1 MQKLCVMSLR
11 KKKIIATFFIVSLF
25 VTTTPK
31 AHAGAW
37 GESIAAAVMQTTI
50 ESIKRQIEG
59 ALLGTLKVAA
69 IQLLNNQV
77 FQLIDGSLGES
88 SVIYNFEQFLNTIPE
103 ENAKKVITKDFL
115 SQSLRGKG
123 SGANY
128 VDAIQ
133 GSKVTTNYNGYL
145 KEVVL
150 KATVNAEKIP
160 KNNFAEC
167 NTGNSDPRVAIAEGD
182 FRAINC
188 LVASPANNPI
198 GIAIAAEGVYNKTLE
213 EKKKEQ
219 EVIAQSSGTKPILDA
234 AGNVITTAGT
244 VQNLIDDVTT
254 LGNKI
259 IVGAQNPA
267 EFLGGVVGSVVNR
280 TITQVIQKGTG
291 SIQRTISR
299 EIGNINSQ
307 TSKAIRDAEG
317 ALGPAG
323 AIVNSRVNQTTGG
336 TGSTSPIIKPTI
348 PISTRCLSG
357 ASSC

>member
-1 MQKLCVMSLR
+1 MR
-11 KKKIIATFFIVSLF
+11 NKKIIVTFFVVSLF
-25 VTTTPK
+25 MTSDPK

-37 GESIAAAVMQTTI
+37 GESIAAAIMQTTI

-69 IQLLNNQV
+69 VQLLNNQV

-88 SVIYNFEQFLNTIPE
+88 SVIYNFEQFLTTIPE
-103 ENAKKVITKDFL
+103 EKANRVITKDFL
-115 SQSLRGKG
+115 SQSLRGTE

-128 VDAIQ
+128 VDALQ
-133 GSKVTTNYNGYL
+133 GSKVTGNYNSYL
-145 KEVVL
+145 KEAVL
-150 KATVNAEKIP
+150 KSTVNAEKIP

-198 GIAIAAEGVYNKTLE
+198 GISIAAEQLYNKTLE
-213 EKKKEQ
+213 DKKKEQ

-259 IVGAQNPA
+259 IVGADNPA
-267 EFLGGVVGSVVNR
+267 EFLGGVVSSVVNR
-280 TITQVIQKGTG
+280 TITQVIQRGTG
-291 SIQRTISR
+291 SIQRTIR
-299 EIGNINSQ
+299 QEIGTINSQ
-307 TSKAIRDAEG
+307 TNRAISDAEG
-317 ALGPAG
+317 ILGPAG
-323 AIVNSRVNQTTGG
+323 GILNTRVNQTTGG
-336 TGSTSPIIKPTI
+336 IGTTSPIKKPSLPVSNPQGT
-348 PISTRCLSG
+348 PCFSG
-357 ASSC
+357 AASC

>member
-1 MQKLCVMSLR
+1 MILLKEKNILEIR
-11 KKKIIATFFIVSLF
+11 KTLF
-25 VTTTPK
+25 VLMV
-31 AHAGAW
+31 AGSFLIAPQSHAW
-37 GESIAAAVMQTTI
+37 GDAVMGAVVKQTMENI
-50 ESIKRQIEG
+50 ARQIEG

-69 IQLLNNQV
+69 VQLLNNQV
-77 FQLIDGSLGES
+77 LQAIDGTTGKTS
-88 SVIYNFEQFLNTIPE
+88 IITNFDQFLNTIPE
-103 ENAKKVITKDFL
+103 EKANKVITKDFL
-115 SQSLRGKG
+115 SQSLRGTE

-133 GSKVTTNYNGYL
+133 GSKVTGNYNGYL

-150 KATVNAEKIP
+150 KSTVNAEKIP

-198 GIAIAAEGVYNKTLE
+198 GISIAAQDLYSKTLAD
-213 EKKKEQ
+213 KKKEQ

-254 LGNKI
+254 LGSEI
-259 IVGAQNPA
+259 IAGADNPA
-267 EFLGGVVGSVVNR
+267 EFLSGVVLSVVNR
-280 TITQVIQKGTG
+280 TITQIIQKGTG

-299 EIGNINSQ
+299 EVGSINAQ
-307 TSKAIRDAEG
+307 TNKAISSAENV
-317 ALGPAG
+317 LGPAG
-323 AIVNSRVNQTTGG
+323 AVLNTRLNQTTSG
-336 TGSTSPIIKPTI
+336 TGRTN
-348 PISTRCLSG
+348 PISRPSIPSSTPCFSG
-357 ASSC
+357 AGSC

>member
-1 MQKLCVMSLR
+1 MQKFSGAGIGG
-11 KKKIIATFFIVSLF
+11 KKIMITFFVVSLF
-25 VTTTPK
+25 VSSAPK

-37 GESIAAAVMQTTI
+37 GESIAAAIMQTTI

-69 IQLLNNQV
+69 VQLLNNQV

-88 SVIYNFEQFLNTIPE
+88 SVITNFDQFLNTIPQE
-103 ENAKKVITKDFL
+103 KANKVIIKDIL
-115 SQSLRGKG
+115 SQSLRGTE
-123 SGANY
+123 SSANY
-128 VDAIQ
+128 VDPASS
-133 GSKVTTNYNGYL
+133 GKVTGNYNSYL

-150 KATVNAEKIP
+150 EATVNRKEIP

-167 NTGNSDPRVAIAEGD
+167 NTGKSDPRVAIAEGD

-198 GIAIAAEGVYNKTLE
+198 GIAISAENVYNKTLE

-219 EVIAQSSGTKPILDA
+219 EIIAQSSGTKPILDA
-234 AGNVITTAGT
+234 AGNVITTSGT

-259 IVGAQNPA
+259 IVGAENPA
-267 EFLGGVVGSVVNR
+267 EFLGGVVASVVNR
-280 TITQVIQKGTG
+280 TISQVIQQGTG
-291 SIQRTISR
+291 SIQRTINK
-299 EIGNINSQ
+299 EIGSINAQ
-307 TSKAIRDAEG
+307 TNKAIYDAQG
-317 ALGPAG
+317 ILGPAG
-323 AIVNSRVNQTTGG
+323 AVINSRVNQTTGG
-336 TGSTSPIIKPTI
+336 TGTTSPISRPSV
-348 PISTRCLSG
+348 PSSTPCFSG